1 MDEERDLSPSLSLSL
16 PSGPLYVL
24 FFVLFFLGTRR
35 KKKGGFDW
43 TQQRSKSTSCQP
55 FCRYPTCKIGTI
67 PLGCTARSTS
77 ASAGDP
83 DGPATAPATGAD
95 ASPFVDMPT
104 AKQRCNK
111 TIRSKLALYRSQCGG
126 YTLGAK
132 VA

>member
-16 PSGPLYVL
+16 SSFRPLVCP
-24 FFVLFFLGTRR
+24 FFCFSSAQEE
-35 KKKGGFDW
+35 KKGRFDW